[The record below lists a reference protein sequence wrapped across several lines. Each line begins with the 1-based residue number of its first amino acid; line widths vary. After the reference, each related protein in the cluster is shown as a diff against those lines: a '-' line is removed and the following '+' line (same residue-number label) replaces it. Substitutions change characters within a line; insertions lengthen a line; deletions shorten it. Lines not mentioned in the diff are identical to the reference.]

1 MSLVRLAHTSAA
13 DAAVAVEDLY
23 EQLGDGM
30 NLVLFFCSNQYDLDQ
45 IAVHMQN
52 YFEDI
57 EVIGT
62 TASGEIGSNGY
73 CTHSIAA
80 VGFTP
85 EICISA
91 TGHLDHLQNFSIAEG
106 HAFAKRLQSSLEV
119 EASFALMFIDG
130 LSTREEI
137 VAHTLSKSLGSI
149 TLVGGSASDSLELG
163 RTFVYHNGHFH
174 EDSAVVALVSTP
186 LPFMPFKIQHLLP
199 GNERLVVTHADTSR
213 HMVYEINGVS
223 AAKEYARVVNIHADH
238 LERDSFTA
246 FPAMVM
252 LGQEYYARS
261 VKSINDDGSIT
272 FYSAIDEGVVF
283 RIAHSGNLTDMLKTE
298 LEVIEQTL
306 GSVSLLLSFDSML
319 RKRETEMLGVTSK
332 MGRLMQ
338 KHHAVGFNTCKE
350 QYCGIHMNQTLTG
363 IALGVLKS

>member
-13 DAAVAVEDLY
+13 DAAVAAADLY

-106 HAFAKRLQSSLEV
+106 HAFAKHLQSSLEV

-186 LPFMPFKIQHLLP
+186 LPFIPFKIQHLLP
-199 GNERLVVTHADTSR
+199 GNERYTATKNQDSDLK
-213 HMVYEINGVS
+213 G
-223 AAKEYARVVNIHADH
+223 H
-238 LERDSFTA
+238 L
-246 FPAMVM
+246 PKCYN
-252 LGQEYYARS
+252 LQ
-261 VKSINDDGSIT
+261 SI
-272 FYSAIDEGVVF
+272 
-283 RIAHSGNLTDMLKTE
+283 
-298 LEVIEQTL
+298 
-306 GSVSLLLSFDSML
+306 
-319 RKRETEMLGVTSK
+319 
-332 MGRLMQ
+332 
-338 KHHAVGFNTCKE
+338 
-350 QYCGIHMNQTLTG
+350 
-363 IALGVLKS
+363 